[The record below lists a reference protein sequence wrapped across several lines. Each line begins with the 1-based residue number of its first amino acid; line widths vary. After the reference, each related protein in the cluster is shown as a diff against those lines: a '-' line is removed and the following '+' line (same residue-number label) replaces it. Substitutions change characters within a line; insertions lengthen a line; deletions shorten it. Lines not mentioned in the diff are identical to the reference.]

1 MSSPWSSHL
10 QPSTPSTP
18 QAEQQSRLPPC
29 ARRAATGPCR
39 PTLPRG
45 LRAASAPRRWTTE
58 ATGHRN
64 RRSSRKTRPSGKSH
78 LLSLSFFLDTER
90 ERERERRKRESP
102 AEISCKSGVSKP
114 LSLSLSLSRH
124 RERER
129 EGEREKNNKREP
141 AISWYKSSAS
151 KPLQH
156 LKPIDTPRTWGNMF
170 TDLPYS
176 HNWELLL
183 RKKKDLPPQSA
194 RVSFVSSCNSHRTQ
208 IRFHAESLGPGS
220 KLFLYTTTFL
230 T

>member
-78 LLSLSFFLDTER
+78 LLSLSFFPDTER
-90 ERERERRKRESP
+90 EREREKKTREPCRDFLQVRRFK
-102 AEISCKSGVSKP
+102 ATF

-183 RKKKDLPPQSA
+183 RKKKDLHHKVQGF
-194 RVSFVSSCNSHRTQ
+194 RSFQVATATEPRSDFMRK
-208 IRFHAESLGPGS
+208 A
-220 KLFLYTTTFL
+220 
-230 T
+230 